1 MTRTLLLPVLRFG
14 GEDEADEG
22 LGLFVATERM
32 ENGLVAE
39 EDREVVSAAV
49 RHEWID
55 RSLQPVEY
63 LMRSLLIR

>member
-32 ENGLVAE
+32 ENGLVSE